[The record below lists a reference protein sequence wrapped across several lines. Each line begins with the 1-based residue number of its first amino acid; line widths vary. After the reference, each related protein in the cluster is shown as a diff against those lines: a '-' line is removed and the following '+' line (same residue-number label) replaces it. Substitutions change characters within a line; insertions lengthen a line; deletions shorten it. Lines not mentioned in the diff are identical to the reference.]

1 MSILAYLHIPL
12 TMFCNRFGSG
22 SRCKG
27 QLKSGLRRYLFA
39 AKTITVKGKERQ
51 LSIISRRDLLK
62 LSGTAIGSMALC
74 STLSGCDSDSVAATD
89 PTQHSK
95 VLDKTL
101 YNAR

>member
-1 MSILAYLHIPL
+1 MVGAY
-12 TMFCNRFGSG
+12 
-22 SRCKG
+22 
-27 QLKSGLRRYLFA
+27 YDFA

-51 LSIISRRDLLK
+51 YVHYFTEDLLK

-74 STLSGCDSDSVAATD
+74 STLSGCGSDSVAATD